1 MRWQKWTSDEAKEIA
16 SRLNWPHSLL
26 PDIPNEL
33 IKAFEGGEPAFGR
46 IIQAINSHELIKEFD
61 PNTKMPRLRLL
72 KEDERPKYHIGQ
84 WVWIITNNNV
94 VKKCKITGI
103 RVHVSRTIHPP
114 AYCEAPSTTVEYTLV
129 NDHGYSV
136 KDPSYYHYQWSLY
149 GDEHSALLQA
159 KYYLNEKIQIKTKE
173 LEDLQKRCASNDR
186 RIKKLEIGNASKE
199 RQSHGESTD
208 ASAD

>member
-61 PNTKMPRLRLL
+61 PNTKMPRPRLL

-84 WVWIITNNNV
+84 WVWLITNKNV
-94 VKKCKITGI
+94 VKKCKITTI

-114 AYCEAPSTTVEYTLV
+114 DCCEAPSTTVEYTLV

-186 RIKKLEIGNASKE
+186 RIKKLEKSDE
-199 RQSHGESTD
+199 TR
-208 ASAD
+208 